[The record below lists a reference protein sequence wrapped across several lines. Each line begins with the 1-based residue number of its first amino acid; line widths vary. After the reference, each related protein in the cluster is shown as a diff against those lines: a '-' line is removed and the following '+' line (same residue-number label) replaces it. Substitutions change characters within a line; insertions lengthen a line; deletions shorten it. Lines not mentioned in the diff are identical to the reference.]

1 MADHEPLTSAGHH
14 AQVRGAGLLTDRQ
27 HDQLDALFSTDDHV
41 AVEATWDV
49 YQRMIAAYRDP
60 TGNMVVSR
68 CAS

>member
-1 MADHEPLTSAGHH
+1 M
-14 AQVRGAGLLTDRQ
+14 LTDRQ